1 MNTKRTELSLLLEGI
16 GVEARIENLHPLRPL
31 PHTSFSSHTHTA
43 FEVYFLK
50 KGTLRIFVCEEEKFL
65 REGDVF
71 VIFPQTEHFVIETS
85 RDVEKFN
92 LRFLLHNV
100 NRSQFKKGGFLY
112 KADDALRKELF
123 FCIEGISANINIQS
137 PMNTYRVKSYLGV
150 LISHLLQGI
159 FPKFERL
166 KRENSERGRNAR
178 LEQSIV
184 MDDFFLKYYNTRIT
198 LETLAE
204 HLHYSKTHANR
215 LLKQIWGMS
224 FSEKLN
230 QTRLQAAKKQLTETE
245 DSLEQIAR
253 LCGYSTLRGFEL
265 FFKKQTGMLPSKFR
279 QTYKPKED
287 NGF

>member
-31 PHTSFSSHTHTA
+31 PLTSFSSHTHTA

-50 KGTLRIFVCEEEKFL
+50 KGSMRISVSEEERFL
-65 REGDVF
+65 KEGEVF
-71 VIFPQTEHFVIETS
+71 IIFPQTEHFVLETS

-100 NRSQFKKGGFLY
+100 NRSQFERGGLLY
-112 KADDALRKELF
+112 ETGEAVRKELF
-123 FCIEGISANINIQS
+123 FCIEGISSNIRVQT
-137 PMNTYRVKSYLGV
+137 PMNAYRVKSYLGV

-159 FPKFERL
+159 FPELEGL
-166 KRENSERGRNAR
+166 KPGGGETGRNAR

-184 MDDFFLKYYNTRIT
+184 MDDFFLKYYDTHIT

-230 QTRLQAAKKQLTETE
+230 QTRLQAAKKQLTESE
-245 DSLEQIAR
+245 ASLEQIAR

-265 FFKKQTGMLPSKFR
+265 FFKKQTGMLPSKYR
-279 QTYKPKED
+279 QTYKPKGD
-287 NGF
+287 DGF